1 MAYGVFEC
9 KWYDLSSNNA
19 KDLMF
24 IVYRS
29 TIPLRLTAG
38 KFGIFSLE
46 MFGTVRYIYIS
57 IYVDYRKLIVLAIRD
72 DMNHMLYM

>member
-9 KWYDLSSNNA
+9 RWYDLPPKDA

-24 IVYRS
+24 IVFRS

-38 KFGIFSLE
+38 KFGTFSIE
-46 MFGTVRYIYIS
+46 MFATVR
-57 IYVDYRKLIVLAIRD
+57 
-72 DMNHMLYM
+72 